1 MPELRPIKPEE
12 LNILS
17 FLLEKINKKL
27 SDYPAIDLV
36 DDYENAAMRSIGIG
50 NAELATFD
58 GDLVQA
64 HYTDTDGVAVI
75 ITLTKDTDN
84 QLLDL
89 DFWKEDFTK
98 LLRYPLPKDLIF
110 YDK

>member
-1 MPELRPIKPEE
+1 MSQLRKIKPEE
-12 LNILS
+12 LNLLS

-36 DDYENAAMRSIGIG
+36 DDYEGAVMRSIGIG

-58 GDLVQA
+58 GDLVHA
-64 HYTDTDGVAVI
+64 HYTDTDGVPVV
-75 ITLTKDTDN
+75 ITLTKCTDN

-98 LLRYPLPKDLIF
+98 LLRYPLPEDLSF
-110 YDK
+110 KS